1 MRKWLRAAEESNRLI
16 RPSTHRYRYI
26 SFGCHRRELFSWEA
40 KRSEALKQKAHGLGL
55 KGLLLHL
62 TRLRAKQ
69 EVWKKQSLKML
80 LMHEIVIVWSWFLLS
95 IFSLKANSLIW
106 ICRTIWGTHT
116 ALLTKQINRSNPDEL
131 SLCTKVIKFKFSQ
144 KGNFCYHLRT
154 LISLQFHKQLF
165 ISVEHKMTN
174 LQKNPV
180 TMGEKKQNKTK
191 NFEISLFVTSVIY
204 SYFAMCF
211 CQCIIF
217 FFKYFSNIVN
227 I

>member
-165 ISVEHKMTN
+165 LSVEHKMTN

-180 TMGEKKQNKTK
+180 TMGEKNKTK
-191 NFEISLFVTSVIY
+191 QKTLRLVFLSPVLFIHILLCVFVIVL
-204 SYFAMCF
+204 FF
-211 CQCIIF
+211 LKIF
-217 FFKYFSNIVN
+217 L
-227 I
+227 